1 MDNQKNIIA
10 AIALSSAILVLW
22 ALFFSPDQPT
32 KEQLLAEK
40 EKVENTETP
49 KIEKTEI
56 TRISRIVDNGKDCF
70 SSSLQVKRRPILD

>member
-40 EKVENTETP
+40 EKVENPPSAQEDL
-49 KIEKTEI
+49 KIPLLPASFTQIFKVLI
-56 TRISRIVDNGKDCF
+56 
-70 SSSLQVKRRPILD
+70 

>member
-40 EKVENTETP
+40 EKIENTETP

-56 TRISRIVDNGKDCF
+56 IKKISREDSIK
-70 SSSLQVKRRPILD
+70 SSERIIF